1 MRMMF
6 LNMNDDVFSKQKM
19 FSQLIRLFGY
29 AEMTNANQEFS
40 KMYFIIVNVHVN
52 IVKYKEQMLHY

>member
-1 MRMMF
+1 MS
-6 LNMNDDVFSKQKM
+6 LSEI
-19 FSQLIRLFGY
+19 IRLFGH
-29 AEMTNANQEFS
+29 AEMTNSDQEFS